1 MGGQSLSELK
11 SMPELKSTCRL
22 LGQKVNG
29 LKFSLNAE
37 VPFKYIL
44 GMRYTIVIKIDE
56 PIRIGPLGTNQN
68 AMLEVELEKCICIP
82 SINYNDP
89 ILK

>member
-1 MGGQSLSELK
+1 MNDLK
-11 SMPELKSTCRL
+11 MS
-22 LGQKVNG
+22 G
-29 LKFSLNAE
+29 LKMDGLYVD
-37 VPFKYIL
+37 VPSKSIL
-44 GMRYTIVIKIDE
+44 PIYNIGYTIFIKIDE

-68 AMLEVELEKCICIP
+68 AMLEVELGKCICIP